1 MKKGFTLIEL
11 LAVIVILA
19 IIALI
24 ATPIILGIIND
35 ARTEAK
41 ERSAELVVTGVE
53 YAVTQYMYKNEG
65 NVPTTLADL
74 EPYFEVENVTFDA
87 TSGKVTE
94 DGATAEL
101 CTVSVTDGVYT
112 VNCGSYLKK
121 DAVILATN

>member
-53 YAVTQYMYKNEG
+53 YAVTQYMYKHEG
-65 NVPTTLADL
+65 QVPTTLDDID
-74 EPYFEVENVTFDA
+74 EFFDVENVTFDKA
-87 TSGKVTE
+87 TGNVTE
-94 DGATAEL
+94 EGAKEAL
-101 CTVSVTDGVYT
+101 CVVKPENNVFTVT
-112 VNCGSYLKK
+112 CGTYLKQP
-121 DAVILATN
+121 AVILATK